1 LEKQDAQ
8 RLRAAGRAAAE
19 AGEGAV
25 VDESEKA
32 LQRRE
37 RKKADKRRR
46 RKLREAGAKAK
57 QDNET
62 H

>member
-1 LEKQDAQ
+1 MEKQDAQ

-19 AGEGAV
+19 VGEGTV

-37 RKKADKRRR
+37 RKKADKKRR
-46 RKLREAGAKAK
+46 RKLRDAGAKAK